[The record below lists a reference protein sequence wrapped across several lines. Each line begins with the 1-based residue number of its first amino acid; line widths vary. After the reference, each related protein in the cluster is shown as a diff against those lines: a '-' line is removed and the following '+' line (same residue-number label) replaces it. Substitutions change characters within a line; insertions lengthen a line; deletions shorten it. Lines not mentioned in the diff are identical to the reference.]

1 MPGLTSSQIF
11 DLAAQL
17 SAMAEAVESKR
28 STCRRGSP
36 EAERLA
42 NYRIALSNASTQLAG
57 TGIQVALDEL
67 APHYE
72 AMLDTL
78 RVLKSEMH
86 KEAELV
92 RIFSIADVAL
102 EITAASLIGDVP
114 RIVKAIGMAQ
124 GLLTPK
130 PPESDEE

>member
-1 MPGLTSSQIF
+1 MPSLTSSQIF

-28 STCRRGSP
+28 STYRRGSP
-36 EAERLA
+36 EAGRLA
-42 NYRIALSNASTQLAG
+42 SYRIALSNASTQMAG
-57 TGIQVALDEL
+57 TGIQVTLDEI

-78 RVLKSEMH
+78 RDLKSELH
-86 KEAELV
+86 KEAQLV
-92 RIFSIADVAL
+92 RIFSIADAVL
-102 EITAASLIGDVP
+102 EITAASFVGDVP
-114 RIVKAIGMAQ
+114 GIVKAIGIAQ
-124 GLLTPK
+124 RLLTAK